1 MILELVILMNV
12 KTYASRALFD
22 SGRNDIVYIVVN
34 LFNMAVGK
42 SFGFTL
48 SAINLI
54 YAGRHGLQY
63 CN

>member
-1 MILELVILMNV
+1 MNV

-48 SAINLI
+48 SAINSI
-54 YAGRHGLQY
+54 YAGRRGLQY